1 MRAGTAGFEVTDLFR
16 LGRLAHVEDVK
27 TFSIRLAV
35 GAAPARRYA
44 FEAGD
49 HPALGDL
56 DLNRPG
62 IFRPG
67 NKSAKFGRSRV
78 RDVEHAPAAMPEMGD
93 IKIPPAI
100 HFLHGQFER
109 RLAV

>member
-1 MRAGTAGFEVTDLFR
+1 MADLLR
-16 LGRLAHVEDVK
+16 LGRLAHVEDEK
-27 TFSIRLAV
+27 SFGEWLAV
-35 GAAPARRYA
+35 GAAPARRDA

-49 HPALGDL
+49 HFAVGDL

-67 NKSAKFGRSRV
+67 NERAIFRRRRV
-78 RDVEHAPAAMPEMGD
+78 GDVEHAPAAMPEVGD
-93 IKIPPAI
+93 IEIPAII
-100 HFLHGQFER
+100 HFLHRQLER